1 MKSKL
6 FKKYFLTTSLI
17 ILFSVTFMLL
27 ILSVAVTNYLAVDKY
42 RLLEDNCI
50 SVSKIAVSDA
60 NSSSFERN
68 VYNVTQVLSS
78 VSDVEIYITD
88 TKGKIIVCTCG
99 TWATDRKS
107 VV

>member
-27 ILSVAVTNYLAVDKY
+27 ILSVAVTNYLAADKY
-42 RLLEDNCI
+42 RLLEDNCT
-50 SVSKIAVSDA
+50 SVSKIAVYDA

-68 VYNVTQVLSS
+68 VYNVISLV
-78 VSDVEIYITD
+78 
-88 TKGKIIVCTCG
+88 IIELEKERREWEERRPGEEKQLTAMCF
-99 TWATDRKS
+99 
-107 VV
+107 